1 MTIVSKNIYLAQ
13 KDIRA
18 LEESLEQ
25 LKDNDA
31 PWARVQC
38 RYLRELLDQ
47 AQARLARY
55 TRTWEFG
62 GAI

>member
-1 MTIVSKNIYLAQ
+1 MTIVVSKNIYLAQ

-31 PWARVQC
+31 PWAQVQ
-38 RYLRELLDQ
+38 RQYLRELLDQ
-47 AQARLARY
+47 ARARLTQY
-55 TRTWEFG
+55 TRTWEYS
-62 GAI
+62 